1 MGQDIFPMGPRNGP
15 LPDDFPVDIK
25 FGEIGA
31 AINCSV
37 CKGFS
42 NAGFF
47 VSYRNKA
54 RLCCVKC
61 VAGAVSK
68 YQDLHPSEKILEF
81 DVDVDD
87 TGYKTAADVIRA
99 KYPKLSDSEAIDI
112 ATLAIRSI
120 G

>member
-1 MGQDIFPMGPRNGP
+1 MSQDIFPMGSRNGP
-15 LPDDFPVDIK
+15 AADDFPVDIK

-31 AINCSV
+31 AINCAV
-37 CKGFS
+37 CQGFS

-47 VSYRNKA
+47 VIYRNKA
-54 RLCCVKC
+54 RLSCVKC
-61 VAGAVSK
+61 VAKAVSK

-87 TGYKTAADVIRA
+87 SGYKVAADAIKA

-112 ATLAIRSI
+112 ATLAIRAI